1 MQTKIWRPP
10 LTAHLEHRG
19 EAVELIP
26 LESRHK
32 ELLVEGF
39 GLLSERSRYL
49 RFMSRVSVLSGSELE
64 YLTNLDMVDRFAWAA
79 LVEGEPAALVR
90 YARTTTR
97 PDVAEVA
104 VTVIDEF
111 QGRGLAPLLIIC
123 LAPVAQAV
131 GFSSFEFEVLPE
143 NEAML
148 RVLDKIGAP
157 YAREGDIV
165 RGEIAL
171 EDMPPPP
178 VAPDLLLDVVGSA
191 RAARET

>member
-10 LTAHLEHRG
+10 LTAHLEHDG
-19 EAVELIP
+19 SAVELIP
-26 LESRHK
+26 LDSRHK
-32 ELLVEGF
+32 DLLVEGF

-49 RFMSRVSVLSGSELE
+49 RFMAPVNVLNGSELE
-64 YLTNLDMVDRFAWAA
+64 YLTNLDMVGRFAWAV
-79 LVEGEPAALVR
+79 LVDETPAALAR
-90 YARTTTR
+90 YSRTTTR

-111 QGRGLAPLLIIC
+111 QGRGLAPLLLKS

-131 GFSSFEFEVLPE
+131 GLSRFEFEVLPE
-143 NEAML
+143 NRAML
-148 RVLDKIGAP
+148 RVLDKLGVT
-157 YAREGDIV
+157 YAQEGDIV

-178 VAPDLLLDVVGSA
+178 IDRDLLLDVVGSA
-191 RAARET
+191 RAVRQ